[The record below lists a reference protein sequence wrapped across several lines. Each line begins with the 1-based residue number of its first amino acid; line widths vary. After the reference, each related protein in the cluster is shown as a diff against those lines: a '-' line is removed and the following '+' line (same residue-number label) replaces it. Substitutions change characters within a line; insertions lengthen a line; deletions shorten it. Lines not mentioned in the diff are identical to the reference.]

1 MATAVR
7 GGASVGMRERALQ
20 GRAAA
25 PPPEAADDGRA
36 QRARRLGR
44 VDRPQQLR
52 AARLG
57 PQQPHEHHG
66 GERGEQQRP
75 RAEILP
81 DEAGGRRVRVARNE
95 DLERIQ
101 PGSRRAAAERRR
113 S

>member
-66 GERGEQQRP
+66 GEHGE
-75 RAEILP
+75 
-81 DEAGGRRVRVARNE
+81 DEERRVKDRVRVAARGVVHAKQVR
-95 DLERIQ
+95 LHRVY
-101 PGSRRAAAERRR
+101 R
-113 S
+113 SD